1 MKTALTAAFKGIV
14 GILIFAAI
22 VAALDW
28 SAQRELCLVQ
38 NPSHPS
44 CKDFKK

>member
-1 MKTALTAAFKGIV
+1 MKTTLNAAFKGIS
-14 GILIFAAI
+14 GILILAAI
-22 VAALDW
+22 VAAFDW

-38 NPSHPS
+38 NPTHAS

>member
-1 MKTALTAAFKGIV
+1 MKTIAQGLT
-14 GILIFAAI
+14 GILILVAI

>member
-1 MKTALTAAFKGIV
+1 MKTALTTAFKGFV
-14 GILIFAAI
+14 GILILAAI

-38 NPSHPS
+38 NPNHAS